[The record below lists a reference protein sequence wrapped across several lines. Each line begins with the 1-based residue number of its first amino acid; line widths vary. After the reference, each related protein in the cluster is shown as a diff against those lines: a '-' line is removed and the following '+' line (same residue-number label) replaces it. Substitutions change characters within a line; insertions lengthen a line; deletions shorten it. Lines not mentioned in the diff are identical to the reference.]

1 MAGGIY
7 LIQDDDRLVEMIEQ
21 PYDSEDQIQEL
32 LETYPNLLAGD
43 EIDRVQTLHGTSV
56 RRWLLISRDLTI
68 PAEEDNGSRW
78 SIDHLFLDQDSIPTL
93 VTVKRSRNAE
103 TRQKMIGQMLD
114 NAANLG
120 LYWPIE
126 SIISQFEANCRDQGR
141 DPEQVFE
148 DFLGSDLNEDGFW
161 QKVKTNLQA
170 GKLRLVFVADDIAS
184 PLRRVVEFLNKQTD
198 LVEVLALEIKQYVSQ
213 DGLKT
218 LVPRL
223 IGQTAEAQQKKSS
236 ATVERRRWDQVSFF
250 EELHLRR
257 GEDET
262 QIAQEI
268 HNWAKLQEPEVII
281 QWGTGDV
288 YGGFTALLQQK
299 EKGRKQLKLFT
310 VDISGRLEISSNKYG
325 SQPPF
330 DQEEKWLEL
339 RNKLSAIGLSLPLE
353 PTEYREPT
361 LQLSN
366 LEDKTVLQQVLKTF
380 DWVISIIKA

>member
-1 MAGGIY
+1 MGGGIY
-7 LIQDDDRLVEMIEQ
+7 LIQDDDRLVEMMEQ

-43 EIDRVQTLHGTSV
+43 QMDQVQTRYGTSV
-56 RRWLLISRDLTI
+56 RRWLLISRDVTL
-68 PAEEDNGSRW
+68 PSEEDNGSRW

-93 VTVKRSRNAE
+93 VKVKRSRNVE

-126 SIISQFEANCRDQGR
+126 SIISQFEANCREQGR

-148 DFLGSDLNEDGFW
+148 EFLGSDLNEDGFW

-170 GKLRLVFVADDIAS
+170 GKLRLVFVADEITS

-236 ATVERRRWDQVSFF
+236 ATVERRRWDEVSFF

-268 HNWAKLQEPEVII
+268 HNWVKLQEPEVII

-288 YGGFTALLQQK
+288 YGGFTALLNQK

-366 LEDKTVLQQVLKTF
+366 LEDQTLLQQVLKTF
-380 DWVISIIKA
+380 DWVISMIKA

>member
-43 EIDRVQTLHGTSV
+43 EIDRVQTSHGTSV

-93 VTVKRSRNAE
+93 VTVKRSRNVE

-366 LEDKTVLQQVLKTF
+366 LEDQTVLQQVLKTF

>member
-1 MAGGIY
+1 MGGGIY
-7 LIQDDDRLVEMIEQ
+7 LIQDDDRLVEMMEQ

-43 EIDRVQTLHGTSV
+43 EIDRVQTRHGKSL
-56 RRWLLISRDLTI
+56 RRWLLISRDVTL

-78 SIDHLFLDQDSIPTL
+78 SMDHLFLDQDSIPTL
-93 VTVKRSRNAE
+93 VTVKRSRNVE

-170 GKLRLVFVADDIAS
+170 GKLRLVFVADEITS

-236 ATVERRRWDQVSFF
+236 ATGERRRWDEVSFF

-288 YGGFTALLQQK
+288 YGGFTALLNQK

-330 DQEEKWLEL
+330 DRQEKWLEL

-366 LEDKTVLQQVLKTF
+366 LEDNTVLQQVLKTF